1 MERVLMSRV
10 DELVVAWVATLHV
23 GDVIHGVVCAH
34 IRKRGAV
41 VGGFEAEFGVGL
53 VFAGV
58 EGTEFAET
66 NGVGH

>member
-1 MERVLMSRV
+1 MPHGAIIM
-10 DELVVAWVATLHV
+10 WHIATCAF
-23 GDVIHGVVCAH
+23 VVCAH

-41 VGGFEAEFGVGL
+41 VGGFEAEFWVGL